1 MRKVEIL
8 TNYGINVEN
17 SLEVLG
23 DMETYD
29 EIVEEFLS
37 GIDEKMKKFEQFL
50 KEKKSYDYAILVH
63 GLKSEAKYL
72 GFTELAK
79 ISFAQELKAKADDIE
94 YINNNISLL
103 FAEIKKIVEVLNN
116 YLNS

>member
-29 EIVEEFLS
+29 EIVEEFLR

-79 ISFAQELKAKADDIE
+79 ISFDHELKAKANDIQFIE
-94 YINNNISLL
+94 NNISLL
-103 FAEIKKIVEVLNN
+103 FVEIQKIVKVLKE